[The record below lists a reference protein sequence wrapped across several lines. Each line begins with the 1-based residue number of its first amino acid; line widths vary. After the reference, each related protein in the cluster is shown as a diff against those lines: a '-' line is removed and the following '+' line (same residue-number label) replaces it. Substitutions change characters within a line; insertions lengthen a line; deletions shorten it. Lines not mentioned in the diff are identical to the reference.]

1 MNDDGVWIHQNAWFN
16 MGEFEKG
23 ITQNYDVKKSED
35 GLYIFVIDGVVSID
49 GHKLNKRDAITVSD
63 SEKVTVTSEEN
74 SKVLIIEVPM
84 AW

>member
-1 MNDDGVWIHQNAWFN
+1 
-16 MGEFEKG
+16 MGELEKG
-23 ITQNYDVKKSED
+23 ITQNYDVKKVGD

-63 SEKVTVTSEEN
+63 AEKVTVTLEEN